1 MPHDVIMPA
10 LGMAQDTGLLI
21 AWRKAPGDRVRAGD
35 VLFEVETDKS
45 TMEVEALHDGYLAEL
60 RAGAGESV
68 PVGAVI
74 AVLAEEKPEAPVR
87 RPPDGRA
94 AADGDAATE
103 ESAAGPAPE
112 PQARG
117 AHGSMSPAAGDRIL
131 ASPKARRIA
140 AEEGLDLSRLVAEGI
155 AQPYH
160 VADLEALRTL
170 PVPTAA
176 NAAASMYLSA
186 RVPADGFDSF
196 REWLAAEVDG
206 PVPSTAILAALL
218 TGALRT
224 GPDTAGDALTVA
236 VETPAAGCVVYSDAD
251 LAGMAKLQPSSG
263 GRPVILLRDLT
274 ATRLDRVRLGAAATP
289 VLTITRSG
297 GEIAMIL
304 EAEAGALASDIAIG
318 LLSEFAAR
326 LESPLRQLL

>member
-1 MPHDVIMPA
+1 
-10 LGMAQDTGLLI
+10 
-21 AWRKAPGDRVRAGD
+21 
-35 VLFEVETDKS
+35 
-45 TMEVEALHDGYLAEL
+45 
-60 RAGAGESV
+60 
-68 PVGAVI
+68 
-74 AVLAEEKPEAPVR
+74 
-87 RPPDGRA
+87 
-94 AADGDAATE
+94 
-103 ESAAGPAPE
+103 
-112 PQARG
+112 
-117 AHGSMSPAAGDRIL
+117 MSPAAGDRIL

-186 RVPADGFDSF
+186 RIPADGFDSF
-196 REWLAAEVDG
+196 REWLAAEADE
-206 PVPSTAILAALL
+206 PVPSTAVLAALL

-236 VETPAAGCVVYSDAD
+236 VETPAAGRVVYSDAD
-251 LAGMAKLQPSSG
+251 VPGMAKLKPASNGQ
-263 GRPVILLRDLT
+263 PVILLRDLT

>member
-1 MPHDVIMPA
+1 M
-10 LGMAQDTGLLI
+10 
-21 AWRKAPGDRVRAGD
+21 AGD
-35 VLFEVETDKS
+35 VLVEVETDKS

-60 RAGAGESV
+60 RAAAGESV

-74 AVLAEEKPEAPVR
+74 AVLADEKPDAPAQ
-87 RPPDGRA
+87 RPPAEMPERA
-94 AADGDAATE
+94 AAGEHAVQVATPT
-103 ESAAGPAPE
+103 AD
-112 PQARG
+112 
-117 AHGSMSPAAGDRIL
+117 DRVL
-131 ASPKARRIA
+131 ASPKARRLA
-140 AEEGLDLSRLVAEGI
+140 AEQGLDLSRLVAIGV

-176 NAAASMYLSA
+176 NAAASIYLSA

-196 REWLAAEVDG
+196 RTWLAAEADE
-206 PVPSTAILAALL
+206 PVPSTAVLAALL

-224 GPDTAGDALTVA
+224 GRDTATGPLTVA
-236 VETPAAGCVVYSDAD
+236 VETPATGRVVYSDAD
-251 LAGMAKLQPSSG
+251 LAGMAKLKPASNGQ
-263 GRPVILLRDLT
+263 PVILLRDLT

-289 VLTITRSG
+289 VLTITRAG

-304 EAEAGALASDIAIG
+304 EAEPGALAPDIAIG
-318 LLSEFAAR
+318 LVSEFAAR